1 MWEWHGFGYGHGFM
15 WIIWI
20 VIIVAIVFL
29 IRAGGGSI
37 GTSSDQE
44 TAMEILKK
52 RLARGEISEEEFKQK
67 KKVMEE

>member
-1 MWEWHGFGYGHGFM
+1 MWEWHGFGFGHGFM
-15 WIIWI
+15 WLIWI

-37 GTSSDQE
+37 GASADRE
-44 TAMEILKK
+44 TAMEILNK

-67 KKVMEE
+67 KKLMEE